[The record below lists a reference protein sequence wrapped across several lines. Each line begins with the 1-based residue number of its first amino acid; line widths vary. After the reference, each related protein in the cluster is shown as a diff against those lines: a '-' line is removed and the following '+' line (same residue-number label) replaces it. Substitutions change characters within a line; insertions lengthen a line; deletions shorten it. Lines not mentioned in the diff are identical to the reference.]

1 MMLTRP
7 TENQLSVFSM
17 CKRYLSKLSI
27 EMGTI

>member
-1 MMLTRP
+1 MLTRP

-27 EMGTI
+27 EMSTN